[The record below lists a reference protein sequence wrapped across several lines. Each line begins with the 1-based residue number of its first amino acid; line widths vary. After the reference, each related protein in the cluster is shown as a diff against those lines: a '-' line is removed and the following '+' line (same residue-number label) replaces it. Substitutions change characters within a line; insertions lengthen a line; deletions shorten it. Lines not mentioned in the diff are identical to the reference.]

1 MKRKLIFLA
10 SQNLSCCSFSFT
22 KLFQMNTFEGI
33 PLEYRNS
40 VCEIEGQSS
49 KFIESRF
56 QWLPD
61 TVYIAREEQFR
72 RTQPEVL
79 ISGFLPL
86 LVRLLGSI
94 PSFPPYLLIPMWS
107 MYSELCCRQAIPLKL
122 SSTARAGR

>member
-72 RTQPEVL
+72 RTQPEVP

-86 LVRLLGSI
+86 LVRSRAPGSV
-94 PSFPPYLLIPMWS
+94 PGLRGCSNS
-107 MYSELCCRQAIPLKL
+107 GSHC
-122 SSTARAGR
+122 